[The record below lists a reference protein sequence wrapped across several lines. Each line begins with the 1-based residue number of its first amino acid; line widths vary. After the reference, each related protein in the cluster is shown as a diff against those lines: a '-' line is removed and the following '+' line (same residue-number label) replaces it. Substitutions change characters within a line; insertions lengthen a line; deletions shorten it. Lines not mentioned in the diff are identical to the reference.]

1 MIQLSLSLFPFQ
13 PSRVHSVDSVV
24 GGVCVCVSGMAC
36 ACCVCV
42 WCDVCICGGVW
53 YVCECVVGVWLCV
66 CTQSHQRQEQEL
78 VSIGLTM
85 DLLESPQKQG
95 PHFCLCSNLQVPQGV
110 LIGLLAVRQ
119 VDSPPPN
126 HSGQHSW
133 RADVKCFL
141 IYLDLKEKKT
151 NISIWLIPYCLL
163 LERLHLSDR
172 DISSLLKCPVVN
184 VPTQGHLNWLTS
196 SLKPSKFLSEPLEDL
211 WLMSWAIY
219 AVDLKLFQNWKSF
232 YKS

>member
-119 VDSPPPN
+119 VDSPPPKPF
-126 HSGQHSW
+126 
-133 RADVKCFL
+133 RAAFL
-141 IYLDLKEKKT
+141 KGRCEVLLDLFGFERKEDKHINLADT
-151 NISIWLIPYCLL
+151 LL
-163 LERLHLSDR
+163 P
-172 DISSLLKCPVVN
+172 SLRE
-184 VPTQGHLNWLTS
+184 TS
-196 SLKPSKFLSEPLEDL
+196 SK
-211 WLMSWAIY
+211 
-219 AVDLKLFQNWKSF
+219 
-232 YKS
+232 